1 MELSPLTAISPI
13 DGRYR
18 GKTQELGD
26 FFSEAAFIRYRVLVE
41 VEYFISL
48 CQIPLPQLARFE
60 ANLYDDLRKLYNEF
74 SIEDANA
81 IKEIEKVTN
90 HDVKAVEYFIK
101 EAFDRLEIS
110 EYKEFIHFGLTSQ
123 DINNTATPLMI
134 KESIEEI
141 FVPIYM
147 EVLSKLVELK
157 DEWAEVPL
165 LARTHGQAASPTRL
179 GKEVLV
185 FIERLE
191 KQMGLM
197 NTIPF
202 LS

>member
-1 MELSPLTAISPI
+1 M
-13 DGRYR
+13 
-18 GKTQELGD
+18 
-26 FFSEAAFIRYRVLVE
+26 VE

-81 IKEIEKVTN
+81 IKEIEKTTN

-123 DINNTATPLMI
+123 DINNTATPLMV

-179 GKEVLV
+179 GKR
-185 FIERLE
+185 FGIY
-191 KQMGLM
+191 
-197 NTIPF
+197 
-202 LS
+202 

>member
-1 MELSPLTAISPI
+1 MQTFTKIYVNYI
-13 DGRYR
+13 
-18 GKTQELGD
+18 TN
-26 FFSEAAFIRYRVLVE
+26 
-41 VEYFISL
+41 SL
-48 CQIPLPQLARFE
+48 A
-60 ANLYDDLRKLYNEF
+60 
-74 SIEDANA
+74 DAKA
-81 IKEIEKVTN
+81 IKEIENVTN

-101 EAFDRLEIS
+101 EAFDHLEIS

-141 FVPIYM
+141 FVPTYM
-147 EVLSKLVELK
+147 ELLNKLVELK
-157 DEWAEVPL
+157 DEWIDVPL

-197 NTIPF
+197 NTIPSQ
-202 LS
+202 LNLEGLQETLMHII